1 MNYHAGF
8 SFEEVLIN
16 DEKRMVGDYEI
27 IHALHIGDQE
37 IVVGEDPAAA
47 PGQMYMCAFCEQNE
61 IFSRYDEVLCSDD
74 YAEIIGIYGQRLAE
88 QAEKTRIE
96 LKGPKIQGISN
107 APITAAGCTPIT
119 SDDDL
124 NGKVVVIRPDILR
137 REYRGATNQVALCDG
152 GFGASPRS
160 RGSACYCVNLYT
172 GKTSRFER
180 RDILGILKDDQ
191 IPKWAQQGL
200 QIQHERK
207 KSSHEKSS
215 ERS

>member
-1 MNYHAGF
+1 MN
-8 SFEEVLIN
+8 EN
-16 DEKRMVGDYEI
+16 KRKAGDYEI
-27 IHALHIGDQE
+27 IHAMHIGDQE
-37 IVVGEDPAAA
+37 IVVGENPAAA
-47 PGQMYMCAFCEQNE
+47 AGQMYMCAFCEQNE
-61 IFSRYDEVLCSDD
+61 IFARYDEILCSDD
-74 YAEIIGIYGQRLAE
+74 YAEIIGIYGQRVAE

-96 LKGPKIQGISN
+96 LKGPKIQGIAN

-124 NGKVVVIRPDILR
+124 NGKVVVIRPDVLR
-137 REYRGATNQVALCDG
+137 REYRRATNQVALCDG

-180 RDILGILKDDQ
+180 RDILGILQDDQ

-200 QIQHERK
+200 QIHEHNKRSIK
-207 KSSHEKSS
+207 AQST